1 MKITTIVMA
10 TALAISSGCAFAAGA
25 GTPGA
30 AAGGAAGK
38 AGGSAGARAGVA
50 PGVAA
55 PGVAAPNTT
64 PGTTTGMGTGTTSGA
79 PATPGLNA
87 NGPCNGASSTTRG
100 GACYLNL
107 QIKQGERRD
116 ARSLSSSFWKS

>member
-1 MKITTIVMA
+1 MKITTIMLA
-10 TALAISSGCAFAAGA
+10 AALAISSGCAFAAGA

-38 AGGSAGARAGVA
+38 AGSSAGARA
-50 PGVAA
+50 GVAA

-64 PGTTTGMGTGTTSGA
+64 SSTTTGMGTGTTTGA

-87 NGPCNGASSTTRG
+87 NGPCNGASSTTSG
-100 GACYLNL
+100 GAC
-107 QIKQGERRD
+107 
-116 ARSLSSSFWKS
+116 

>member
-1 MKITTIVMA
+1 MKITTIVLA
-10 TALAISSGCAFAAGA
+10 TALAISPGCAFAAGA

-38 AGGSAGARAGVA
+38 AGSSAGARAGVA

-64 PGTTTGMGTGTTSGA
+64 PGMGTGTTSGA

-100 GACYLNL
+100 GAC
-107 QIKQGERRD
+107 
-116 ARSLSSSFWKS
+116 